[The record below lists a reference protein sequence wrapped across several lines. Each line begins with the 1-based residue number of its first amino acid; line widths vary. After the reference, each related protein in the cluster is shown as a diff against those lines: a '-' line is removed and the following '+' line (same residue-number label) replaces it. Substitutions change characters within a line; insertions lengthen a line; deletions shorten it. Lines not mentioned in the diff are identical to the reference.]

1 MWETMLWII
10 SAIILLAVIIYLLP
24 FLVYWFSR
32 IQMSAWL
39 DAIYKSNKN
48 KKEDGKTEGK

>member
-1 MWETMLWII
+1 MLWII

-39 DAIYKSNKN
+39 DTMYKSNKN
-48 KKEDGKTEGK
+48 KKENGKTERK